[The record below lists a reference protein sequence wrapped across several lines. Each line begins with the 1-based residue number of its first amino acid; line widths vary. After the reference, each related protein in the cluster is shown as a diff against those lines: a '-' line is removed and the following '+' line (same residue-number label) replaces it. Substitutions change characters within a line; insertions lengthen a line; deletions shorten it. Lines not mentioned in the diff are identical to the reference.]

1 MSTQYYTDDR
11 PATSQPDTSHR
22 APRPSSQ
29 GPSWYRI
36 WAIVIGTIIAAAL
49 IILAAVGLTHNHAT
63 TSRLRHELG
72 PGQPGAAD
80 HSGLPGRHPVGVGEE
95 AAAGTGP
102 AELLRGPR

>member
-36 WAIVIGTIIAAAL
+36 WAIVIGTIIAAASS
-49 IILAAVGLTHNHAT
+49 APAW
-63 TSRLRHELG
+63 
-72 PGQPGAAD
+72 PGAAD
-80 HSGLPGRHPVGVGEE
+80 HSGLPSRHPVRVGEE